1 MRRRTD
7 GARNRR
13 FRDELTVPAVEFE
26 RTKLCALSLQS
37 LAGRRRANR
46 AWRAE
51 RRRHQGTRRTSPTCV
66 PGHQDEYFD
75 LVDPETIRSID
86 VVEGPVA
93 AALAVWIGKTRLI
106 E

>member
-1 MRRRTD
+1 V
-7 GARNRR
+7 
-13 FRDELTVPAVEFE
+13 FPAI
-26 RTKLCALSLQS
+26 KMK
-37 LAGRRRANR
+37 
-46 AWRAE
+46 
-51 RRRHQGTRRTSPTCV
+51 
-66 PGHQDEYFD
+66 YFD